1 MTVNTDPLH
10 RIFRSVIAELI
21 NCESDSR
28 VVSKALI
35 LATKDALRVEIQT
48 LVERILK
55 VNDEQTRE
63 FQRWITESINFDD
76 PHRVDSQ
83 HELDDVRAE
92 LVGKVKHLAAYA
104 YSFLVEHEL
113 FPITESTEEKTGH
126 AIANVICEEFFLR
139 LSSNEDGFERFN
151 AVLMSLLERSV
162 QNIIQSVKKE
172 QQSKEGEFE
181 DDSDIPF

>member
-63 FQRWITESINFDD
+63 SQRWITESINFDD

-92 LVGKVKHLAAYA
+92 LVGKVKHLAALGKA
-104 YSFLVEHEL
+104 KISDKLLCQDRPRVQARHSTARLEDRDIRLVL
-113 FPITESTEEKTGH
+113 IS
-126 AIANVICEEFFLR
+126 R
-139 LSSNEDGFERFN
+139 
-151 AVLMSLLERSV
+151 
-162 QNIIQSVKKE
+162 
-172 QQSKEGEFE
+172 
-181 DDSDIPF
+181 